1 MGLRVDLCGMCR
13 IPCTKDIPMKSI
25 TFAVLLAV
33 GPLAQAKP
41 LSVHDELTQN
51 RGMTEVSPGLYQRID
66 GSEKAYVA
74 TSQTGKQALAAH
86 IQSRVDALTA
96 SMGKRQAT
104 PSQLQLLGQMEDAAL
119 ALTQDSR
126 KDSQSSNGSCASY
139 ALVYAFASADY
150 GTDAYANAG
159 IALDFGPT
167 TPTQN
172 EAWAWTDGAFNYD
185 SGTGLDAAITSA
197 YTSYS
202 CYSAA
207 YAQVTCPDS
216 GGTAAFAESFRST
229 NVGFCVPM

>member
-1 MGLRVDLCGMCR
+1 MGLRVDLCGMSR
-13 IPCTKDIPMKSI
+13 IPCTRDIPMKSI

-33 GPLAQAKP
+33 GSLAQAEP

-86 IQSRVDALTA
+86 IQSRVDALSA

-104 PSQLQLLGQMEDAAL
+104 PSQLQLLGQM
-119 ALTQDSR
+119 
-126 KDSQSSNGSCASY
+126 DSQSSNGSCASY

-185 SGTGLDAAITSA
+185 SGTGLDAAIASA

-207 YAQVTCPDS
+207 YA
-216 GGTAAFAESFRST
+216 
-229 NVGFCVPM
+229 